1 MSVSMKPEKLSDIKK
16 ELLQKNIPQLA
27 DICLRLAKYKK
38 ENKELLHYLL
48 YDSDEPMEYAAKVKS
63 FLEEDFSTIQK
74 HYYYSTKSLRKIL
87 RLMNRHAKYTASK
100 QVELE
105 LSLWFCTNFLLYA
118 DLRTS
123 HKPLQGL
130 LTRQIEKIS
139 KLIPKLH
146 EDLQFDYQQEF
157 EELLL
162 AASQKT
168 RWISKSL
175 YV

>member
-1 MSVSMKPEKLSDIKK
+1 MKPEKLGDIKK
-16 ELLQKNIPQLA
+16 ELLSRSVQELT

-38 ENKELLHYLL
+38 ENKELLNYLL
-48 YDSDEPMEYAAKVKS
+48 YDAAEPLEYSNQVKL
-63 FLEEDFSTIQK
+63 FLEEEFKNLQK
-74 HYYYSTKSLRKIL
+74 HYYYSTKSLRKII
-87 RLMNRHAKYTASK
+87 RLINRHAKYTASK

-105 LSLWFCTNFLLYA
+105 LSLWFCDNFLLYA

-130 LTRQIEKIS
+130 LTRQFEKIS

-146 EDLQFDYQQEF
+146 EDLQFDYKQEF
-157 EELLL
+157 ETLLL
-162 AASQKT
+162 DASK
-168 RWISKSL
+168 RVKWVNKSL